1 LLKGADHHNG
11 WQLKKMKAEVSSLKK
26 GVESKVERLK
36 NKTKNLAAEVEA
48 VKASC
53 KEGLRDSKMK
63 HKDKVAD
70 MRAKAKEGKHASTV
84 LMRGM
89 NVDHRKHV
97 SKLDRE
103 KQGLRKQAQRQRA
116 EYKARV
122 IAVEEQ
128 REALKR
134 LSSDSEVANQKLARE
149 LVAQEIR
156 MEMLEAEG
164 HKTVAHNEE
173 LSVNLES
180 KDEELALARQAAAT
194 LQVGEQTLQKKV
206 KQDETKLEEVRKN
219 LKNARQ
225 ALVRLEEVLRKE
237 REVR

>member
-1 LLKGADHHNG
+1 
-11 WQLKKMKAEVSSLKK
+11 
-26 GVESKVERLK
+26 
-36 NKTKNLAAEVEA
+36 
-48 VKASC
+48 
-53 KEGLRDSKMK
+53 
-63 HKDKVAD
+63 
-70 MRAKAKEGKHASTV
+70 
-84 LMRGM
+84 
-89 NVDHRKHV
+89 
-97 SKLDRE
+97 
-103 KQGLRKQAQRQRA
+103 
-116 EYKARV
+116 
-122 IAVEEQ
+122 
-128 REALKR
+128 
-134 LSSDSEVANQKLARE
+134 
-149 LVAQEIR
+149 